1 VDQRTEQ
8 GSMGQDS
15 LYQEKLNKAFW
26 NGNQL
31 MMDYAESELEGNSET

>member
-1 VDQRTEQ
+1 VDQIIEH

-15 LYQEKLNKAFW
+15 LCEKKSNKEFW

-31 MMDYAESELEGNSET
+31 MIDYAELELEGNL

>member
-1 VDQRTEQ
+1 MDQRIKQ

-15 LYQEKLNKAFW
+15 LYQEKLKKVFW

-31 MMDYAESELEGNSET
+31 MIDYAELELEGNLGT